1 MLREQLL
8 TRQSDDN
15 LYVVTTES
23 NDFLGGTQTELNMN
37 GSSTMKKVI
46 SKKPSQDSAL
56 LKAYQDN
63 NLLKEEKALSKYS
76 VRRLSSGR

>member
-1 MLREQLL
+1 
-8 TRQSDDN
+8 
-15 LYVVTTES
+15 
-23 NDFLGGTQTELNMN
+23 
-37 GSSTMKKVI
+37 MKKVI